1 MQTACT
7 LGLAALQARLADK
20 EAAEARATKLETEN
34 GALVQRLIQLK
45 ATEVERMNE
54 VNRVCEEMVGCR
66 AYSESS
72 VLACVASWSK
82 L

>member
-1 MQTACT
+1 M
-7 LGLAALQARLADK
+7 
-20 EAAEARATKLETEN
+20 
-34 GALVQRLIQLK
+34 QRLIQLK
-45 ATEVERMNE
+45 DTEVERMNE

-66 AYSESS
+66 AYSETS